1 MDAKTPAGREALAHV
16 ERALRSIEES
26 GAARFVRFS
35 DDLPAVVDGLMLDRS
50 GIPIALYE
58 AKARS
63 VTLDDFRGAFRSEWL
78 LSHDKLFR
86 ASLIC
91 RELRLGLAGV
101 LVLHNDNVALVKM
114 ILDVDQRL
122 LVPIRIEQ
130 TETRATANGGTASRA
145 NAFIPMEKARIF
157 TIGG

>member
-16 ERALRSIEES
+16 ERALRSIEAA
-26 GAARFVRFS
+26 GAARFIRFS
-35 DDLPAVVDGLMLDRS
+35 DDLPAVVDGLMLDRN

-63 VTLDDFRGAFRSEWL
+63 VTLEHFRGAFQSEWL
-78 LSHDKLFR
+78 LSYDKMVR
-86 ASLIC
+86 AAPIC
-91 RELRLGLAGV
+91 RELRLGFAGV
-101 LVLHNDNVALVKM
+101 LVLHGDNVALVKM
-114 ILDVDQRL
+114 VWDVDQRL

-130 TETRATANGGTASRA
+130 TETRATVNGGTASRA